1 MNGAFFAGAARRDIT
16 PPVGTALCGYYPD
29 FSSTA
34 VHDRLQVT
42 ALALRQNGTTVLL
55 VNATLLSFQTALSNE
70 IRRHIQRQCGVP
82 YDHILLA
89 ATHTHAAPN
98 VLGIEGWG
106 AIDRAYCDGILLP
119 AVLDSCREALVQLQP
134 AEVALGETSSA
145 VGVNRRQRL
154 PDGRVILGQNPRGC
168 YEPCMTVLSVR
179 SERGDGILNLLH
191 YGCHGTAAGCTTEI
205 TRDWSGVAIDRLEEA
220 TGVPTVFWNGAMGDV
235 GPRLP
240 DGRTAGDIRAMEALG
255 EQAAADA
262 LAALGRLGGYRR
274 PVLAVGCG
282 EVFLPYRPFPSLQEV
297 QQRLHAI
304 RHPEKLF
311 NSRRLEYT
319 YLHNL
324 EMHLSGAA
332 EKAPAG
338 LAYRQTVVAVGD
350 LVLVPFPFE
359 VFSKISLQ
367 LRAHSPYPHTWLL
380 SAVNGYYGYLPS
392 QDQIDAGGYEIDVF
406 LTANLYTLTD
416 DTDQRIIR
424 ENLQMIRQLREAAGT
439 DI

>member
-1 MNGAFFAGAARRDIT
+1 M
-16 PPVGTALCGYYPD
+16 
-29 FSSTA
+29 
-34 VHDRLQVT
+34 
-42 ALALRQNGTTVLL
+42 
-55 VNATLLSFQTALSNE
+55 
-70 IRRHIQRQCGVP
+70 
-82 YDHILLA
+82 
-89 ATHTHAAPN
+89 
-98 VLGIEGWG
+98 
-106 AIDRAYCDGILLP
+106 
-119 AVLDSCREALVQLQP
+119 
-134 AEVALGETSSA
+134 
-145 VGVNRRQRL
+145 
-154 PDGRVILGQNPRGC
+154 
-168 YEPCMTVLSVR
+168 
-179 SERGDGILNLLH
+179 
-191 YGCHGTAAGCTTEI
+191 
-205 TRDWSGVAIDRLEEA
+205 
-220 TGVPTVFWNGAMGDV
+220 
-235 GPRLP
+235 
-240 DGRTAGDIRAMEALG
+240 
-255 EQAAADA
+255 
-262 LAALGRLGGYRR
+262 
-274 PVLAVGCG
+274 GCG

-338 LAYRQTVVAVGD
+338 LAYRQTAVAVGD

-424 ENLQMIRQLREAAGT
+424 ENLQIIRQLRETAGT